1 MSFRMEYHVPLKLIF
16 QTYRKLPLIFLVLYI
31 FVRGFRILYEGVITG
46 DYIVKALRN
55 KQISSAYQYTFTV
68 RFAFI
73 GF

>member
-1 MSFRMEYHVPLKLIF
+1 MEYHVPLKLIF

-55 KQISSAYQYTFTV
+55 KQISSAYQYTVTV